1 MTIAH
6 IKEPSDDI
14 LDDSLAGGL
23 DDSSESGLD
32 DNLNNGS
39 DDGLDNGLDDL
50 IRRHTARKPEK
61 RRDIKV
67 SRNRSNKLKSL
78 LSMYEQY
85 LTIEGIPQMEFV
97 WRNLEN
103 KVVLTPS
110 EINAFLQMTMEFEDY
125 ERNSASDG
133 VGHFITAL
141 IQNSYNAGHNN
152 FVLYTSN
159 LREKTDKLGWFTK
172 GKSKRLINIK
182 IFGDLGNHCF
192 ENGEYLS
199 VEIYG
204 NVGSSCGS
212 CVKYSTLRIEGNADE
227 WCGTNAEYSSV
238 IINGNAKDKCGHNA
252 NSSSFV
258 IKGYV
263 IFDIH
268 YFHAENS
275 SYRLD
280 GDLIGIKFGGG
291 CSNCEFL
298 TTNKRT
304 LKKLLQSDL
313 KNGTSNKIYFI
324 RANGTKRL
332 VWYN

>member
-78 LSMYEQY
+78 LSVYEQY

-141 IQNSYNAGHNN
+141 IQNSYNAGHRN

-192 ENGEYLS
+192 ENAEYLS
-199 VEIYG
+199 VNIY
-204 NVGSSCGS
+204 
-212 CVKYSTLRIEGNADE
+212 
-227 WCGTNAEYSSV
+227 
-238 IINGNAKDKCGHNA
+238 GNAKDKCGHNA